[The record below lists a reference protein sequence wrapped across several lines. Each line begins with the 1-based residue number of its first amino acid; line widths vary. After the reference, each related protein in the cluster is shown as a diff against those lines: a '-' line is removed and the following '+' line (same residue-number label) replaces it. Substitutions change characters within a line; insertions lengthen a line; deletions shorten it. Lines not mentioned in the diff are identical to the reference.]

1 MTDTTP
7 WYLRKNQIVEKRDPE
22 RMRRHLESMA
32 STASEEADAELAHL
46 RAAEAKGVELNPS
59 QRMAMGYSQIARHAA
74 NQLGVR
80 PSKPEP
86 SPSGDHLTPAQRIAR
101 GYGA

>member
-1 MTDTTP
+1 MTDTP
-7 WYLRKNQIVEKRDPE
+7 WYMRKNQIVEKRDPE
-22 RMRRHLESMA
+22 RMRRHLESLA
-32 STASEEADAELAHL
+32 SVANEESDAELAHL
-46 RAAEAKGVELNPS
+46 RAAEEKGVELSPS
-59 QRMAMGYSQIARHAA
+59 QRMSMGYMQIAREAA
-74 NQLGVR
+74 DQLGVQ